1 MTLILQLLARLPL
14 RFWHAVGAMAGTAV
28 FSRNRRYAARMRDN
42 LRQAG
47 LAGQEGPAF
56 DALLRANARELG
68 KAAAEIIP
76 VWFRPFPQVL
86 DLVVEC
92 RGWEHVEAA
101 LASGRGILAMTP
113 HLGCFE
119 IVSLYYAAR
128 LPMTVMYRAPR
139 QRWAE
144 HWMRRGRARGR
155 VTLATADMRG
165 VRALLAALKRHEA
178 VGILPDQVASKG
190 EGAWADFFGRPAY
203 TPILPIRLHQATGA
217 VPLLMFGERLPQ
229 GQGYRVHILP
239 PDINL
244 DGEREHAARALNA
257 ALEDLIRQ
265 YPDQYLWSYNR
276 YKQPGGATPPAP
288 PPAA

>member
-1 MTLILQLLARLPL
+1 MTLILRLLARLPL
-14 RFWHAVGAMAGTAV
+14 RFWHAVGAWAGTQV
-28 FSRNRRYAARMRDN
+28 FLRNRRYAARMRDN
-42 LRQAG
+42 LRQSG
-47 LAGQEGPAF
+47 LAADAPAL
-56 DALLRANARELG
+56 DALVRANARELG

-76 VWFRPFPQVL
+76 IWFRPFPQVL

-101 LASGRGILAMTP
+101 RASGHGILAMTP

-144 HWMRRGRARGR
+144 GWMRMGRSRGQ

-165 VRALLAALKRHEA
+165 VRALLAALKRREA

-190 EGAWADFFGRPAY
+190 DGAWALFFGRPAY
-203 TPILPIRLHQATGA
+203 TPTLPIRLHQATGA
-217 VPLLMFGERLPQ
+217 VPLLMFGERLPD
-229 GQGYRVHILP
+229 GRGFRIHILP
-239 PDINL
+239 PDMDL
-244 DGEREHAARALNA
+244 SGEREGAARALNA

-265 YPDQYLWSYNR
+265 YPTQYLWSYNR
-276 YKQPGGATPPAP
+276 YKQPGGAGAPDLPPAP
-288 PPAA
+288 